1 MSKPIE
7 SQTYIDE
14 LAGLLSRSN
23 VKLGSVKAQL
33 MEVSFLS
40 GAAIALGGVHK
51 LPPAVVMCGM
61 SGRSITTLNLKPQ

>member
-7 SQTYIDE
+7 IQNLIDE

-23 VKLGSVKAQL
+23 VKIGSVKAQL
-33 MEVSFLS
+33 METAFLT
-40 GAAIALGGVHK
+40 GAAVALGGLAK

-61 SGRSITTLNLKPQ
+61 SGRSIGTLNTKPQ

>member
-7 SQTYIDE
+7 IQTYIDE
-14 LAGLLSRSN
+14 LAGLLTRSD

-33 MEVSFLS
+33 METAFLT
-40 GAAIALGGVHK
+40 GAATALGGVHK

-61 SGRSITTLNLKPQ
+61 SGRSVTTLNTKPQ